1 MQYATLF
8 NGKGEA
14 MAQEATINA
23 RLDESLKRGGSAV
36 LERNGV
42 SPTQL
47 IRSLYRYLE
56 EEQRIPEC
64 LDVQAEDARSRAQRK
79 REVARSIAGCITLPA
94 DFDVK
99 DARAA
104 RIAQKYGD
112 LL

>member
-1 MQYATLF
+1 
-8 NGKGEA
+8 
-14 MAQEATINA
+14 MAREATINA

-94 DFDVK
+94 DFDAK

>member
-1 MQYATLF
+1 
-8 NGKGEA
+8 

-23 RLDESLKRGGSAV
+23 RLDESLKRSGTAV

-56 EEQRIPEC
+56 KEQRIPEC
-64 LDVQAEDARSRAQRK
+64 LDVQAEDERSRMQRK
-79 REVARSIAGCITLPA
+79 REVARSIAGCITLP
-94 DFDVK
+94 DGFDAK
-99 DARAA
+99 QARSD

>member
-1 MQYATLF
+1 
-8 NGKGEA
+8 

-23 RLDESLKRGGSAV
+23 RLDESLKRSGSAV

-56 EEQRIPEC
+56 QEQRIPEC
-64 LDVQAEDARSRAQRK
+64 LDVQAEDVRSRTQHK

-94 DFDVK
+94 GFDAK
-99 DARAA
+99 NARAA
-104 RIAQKYGD
+104 RIEQKYGD